1 MHGYENQI
9 CTSAE
14 CKQVMCTL
22 QLETTALE
30 NAGRSKL
37 ANHLEG

>member
-14 CKQVMCTL
+14 CKQVMCML
-22 QLETTALE
+22 QLETTTLE
-30 NAGRSKL
+30 NAARSKL